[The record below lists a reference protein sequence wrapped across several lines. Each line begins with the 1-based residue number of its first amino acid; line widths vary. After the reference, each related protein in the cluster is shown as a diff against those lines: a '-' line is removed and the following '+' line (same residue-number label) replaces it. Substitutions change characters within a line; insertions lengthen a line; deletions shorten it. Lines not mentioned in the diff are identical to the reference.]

1 MQLHTPRDFGGLIKA
16 RRLAMRVSQ
25 KELATR
31 VGVSRL
37 WVVQTEHGNP
47 GASLELVLRTL
58 AELDVTLVAPEDSAG
73 GQGPASNRPPPVQ
86 GPDIGAVLAAIRRP

>member
-1 MQLHTPRDFGGLIKA
+1 MQLNTPRDIGSLIKA

-47 GASLELVLRTL
+47 GASLDLVLRTL
-58 AELDVTLVAPEDSAG
+58 AELDVTLVALEESADSLI
-73 GQGPASNRPPPVQ
+73 PSSNRPPPVE
-86 GPDIGAVLAAIRRP
+86 GPDIGAVLGAVRRQ